1 MALTKN
7 IVLKDNFDDDKQFV
21 NAYIKV
27 DSLSGNKEEMRVMV
41 GIYREKDKQ
50 KINSQQLVFVPSLN
64 GVNFISQAYEAM
76 KKDQRFEGA
85 TDC

>member
-50 KINSQQLVFVPSLN
+50 KINSQQLVFVPNLN
-64 GVNFISQAYEAM
+64 SVNFISQAYEAM